1 MAAIS
6 IATSRGLAGV
16 KLSDFT
22 VGTSA
27 PGTGDFEFRYNTTD
41 TNGANVKKKDLVLAL
56 KAIIRLLNQDPQT
69 PAGTPF
75 IGAPP
80 L

>member
-41 TNGANVKKKDLVLAL
+41 TNGKNVTKQDLRLVLE
-56 KAIIRLLNQDPQT
+56 AIQRILAQDPQS